1 MVRDLVSISNVIGA
15 KLVGVT
21 FVRKDL
27 LSLKLVQLEGGEGG
41 ARP

>member
-1 MVRDLVSISNVIGA
+1 MVRDLVSISNIIGA
-15 KLVGVT
+15 KLFGGK
-21 FVRKDL
+21 FLRKDL